1 MKIVIIILLMGVLG
15 RFAYNSIN
23 DNKDGKNI
31 EIPTIISA
39 KGVELYGNKDYVFV
53 DVRTI
58 KEHLAKAIPNTPVIP
73 IQEFESRI
81 DELKKYK
88 DKIIVVYCRSGN
100 RSKTG
105 TNILIKHGYNAV
117 NLAGGMNK
125 WQGPVISG
133 E

>member
-1 MKIVIIILLMGVLG
+1 MGVLG

-58 KEHLAKAIPNTPVIP
+58 NEHVAKAIPNTPVIP
-73 IQEFESRI
+73 IQELESRI

-88 DKIIVVYCRSGN
+88 DKKIVVYCRSGN
-100 RSKTG
+100 RSRTG
-105 TNILIKHGYNAV
+105 TDILLKHGYNAV
-117 NLAGGMNK
+117 NLAGGMKK
-125 WQGPVISG
+125 WKGPVISG